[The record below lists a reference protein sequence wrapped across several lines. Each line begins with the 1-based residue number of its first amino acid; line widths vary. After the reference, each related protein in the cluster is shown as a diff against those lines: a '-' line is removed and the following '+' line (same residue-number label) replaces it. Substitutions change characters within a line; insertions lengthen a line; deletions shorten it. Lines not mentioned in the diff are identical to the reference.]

1 MRRRLFVQV
10 WLALVVLIVLLTSA
24 TVFFLHH
31 VLDAASHMEGP
42 PTVARFLTHLG
53 LLALTMGIAAWPL
66 ARSITGRLER
76 LQRGV
81 EQWGEG
87 NLSARVEVEGHDEVA
102 ELARGFNAAASR
114 IEGLVEGQR
123 RMLSSASH
131 ELRSPL
137 ARVRMAIEMVD
148 DPRPDRRE
156 LIEAAKGDIAELD
169 ELIDD
174 LLLSS
179 RLEARPIARE
189 TVDLGALAVD
199 EARKVGATASG
210 AGVAQGDPR
219 ALRRLVRNL
228 AENAVR
234 HGESAAHVAV
244 DGTRL
249 VVEDRGPGIPESERE
264 RIFEPF
270 YRPANHREGSD
281 GGVGLGLALVRQ
293 IAEKHGGRAWVE
305 SREGGGARFVVELG

>member
-1 MRRRLFVQV
+1 MA
-10 WLALVVLIVLLTSA
+10 LA
-24 TVFFLHH
+24 
-31 VLDAASHMEGP
+31 
-42 PTVARFLTHLG
+42 
-53 LLALTMGIAAWPL
+53 MGITAWPL
-66 ARSITGRLER
+66 ARSITRRLER
-76 LQRGV
+76 LQHGV
-81 EQWGEG
+81 EQWGDG
-87 NLSARVEVEGHDEVA
+87 NLAARVEVEGHDEVA

-148 DPRPDRRE
+148 DPRPDRRA

-189 TVDLGALAVD
+189 TVDLGALAVE
-199 EARKVGATASG
+199 EAQKVGATAAG
-210 AGVAQGDPR
+210 AGSVQGDVR

-228 AENAVR
+228 VENAVR
-234 HGESAAHVAV
+234 HGGAVAHVAV
-244 DGTRL
+244 DGARL
-249 VVEDRGPGIPESERE
+249 VVEDRGPGIPETERE

-270 YRPANHREGSD
+270 YRPPNHREGND

-305 SREGGGARFVVELG
+305 SREGGGARFVVELA

>member
-1 MRRRLFVQV
+1 MRRRLFVQI
-10 WLALVVLIVLLTSA
+10 WIALVALIIVLVSGS
-24 TVFFLHH
+24 VFVVHH
-31 VLDAASHMEGP
+31 VLDPSEHLDGP
-42 PTVARFLTHLG
+42 PSFTRFLTHLG
-53 LLALTMGIAAWPL
+53 LMALAMGIGAWPL

-81 EQWGEG
+81 ERWGNG
-87 NLSARVEVEGHDEVA
+87 DLGARVDVEGSDEVA
-102 ELARGFNAAASR
+102 ELARGFNAAAHR
-114 IEGLVEGQR
+114 VEGLVEGQR

-148 DPRPDRRE
+148 DPRPDRRA

-179 RLEARPIARE
+179 RLEARPLARE
-189 TVDLGALAVD
+189 TVDLGALAVE
-199 EARKVGATASG
+199 EASKVGATAAG
-210 AGVAQGDPR
+210 AGVVQGDAR

-234 HGESAAHVAV
+234 HGGAAVHVAV
-244 DGTRL
+244 EGTRL

-270 YRPANHREGSD
+270 YRPASHSEGTD

-293 IAEKHGGRAWVE
+293 IAEKHGGRAWVD
-305 SREGGGARFVVELG
+305 SRDGGGARFVVELA